1 MKLEKFKVFLLG
13 IIIYISKDWFL
24 KMGSKWFEELKDR
37 NHFEDRA
44 DTIRNRF
51 WKAIVLNISVVCG
64 TVFVLIILGI
74 ANFDTNLVIRMIA
87 IIIALSASLGRGGWD
102 IQSVEGST
110 IIERIDRGMFKI
122 SQLGATILLLI
133 VITMK

>member
-1 MKLEKFKVFLLG
+1 
-13 IIIYISKDWFL
+13 
-24 KMGSKWFEELKDR
+24 MGSKWFEELKDR
-37 NHFEDRA
+37 NHFETRA

-51 WKAIVLNISVVCG
+51 WKAVVLNISVVCG
-64 TVFVLIILGI
+64 TVLILIILGI
-74 ANFDTNLVIRMIA
+74 ANFDRNLVIRMIA
-87 IIIALSASLGRGGWD
+87 IIIALSASLGRGGWS
-102 IQSVEGST
+102 IQSVKGST

>member
-1 MKLEKFKVFLLG
+1 MKLEKFKIFLLG
-13 IIIYISKDWFL
+13 IIIYISKDWFFEI
-24 KMGSKWFEELKDR
+24 GSKWFEELKKR
-37 NHFEDRA
+37 EPFEDRA
-44 DTIRNRF
+44 DTIRGNFRQ
-51 WKAIVLNISVVCG
+51 AVVINISVVFG
-64 TVFVLIILGI
+64 TIFVLVLFGI
-74 ANFDTNLVIRMIA
+74 TTFDTKLAIRMIA
-87 IIIALSASLGRGGWD
+87 IVIALSASIGRGGWD